1 MKTLGVL
8 FFIVIAGIGNAA
20 AQQSNA
26 PQKPK
31 VRPDVSKRV
40 QEKGVAKV
48 GVMLSGQWELDSKLT
63 KEAALAQR
71 QAIAAAQKSL
81 MAELAGTRYKVIS
94 NSKIGP
100 YMSLEVG
107 PDAVAVLEGSN
118 LVKDVY
124 LDEMVYRPGLMDSVP
139 LIRADQAWAAN
150 YDRTGQGMMVVDTG
164 VDGQHTFRADL
175 GYKFLQSR
183 NSSQSRMLKKSSKV
197 TGILQSRASR

>member
-31 VRPDVSKRV
+31 VRRDVSKRV

-48 GVMLSGQWELDSKLT
+48 GVVLNDQWELDSKLS

-81 MAELAGTRYKVIS
+81 MAGLAGTRFKAIWT
-94 NSKIGP
+94 SKIAPG
-100 YMSLEVG
+100 MSLEVG
-107 PDAVAVLEGSN
+107 PDALAVLEGSN

-139 LIRADQAWAAN
+139 LIGGSQAWTA
-150 YDRTGQGMMVVDTG
+150 GF
-164 VDGQHTFRADL
+164 DGNRACGGNR
-175 GYKFLQSR
+175 GYRGGWQPRFPERQS
-183 NSSQSRMLKKSSKV
+183 NSSGMFL
-197 TGILQSRASR
+197 LW